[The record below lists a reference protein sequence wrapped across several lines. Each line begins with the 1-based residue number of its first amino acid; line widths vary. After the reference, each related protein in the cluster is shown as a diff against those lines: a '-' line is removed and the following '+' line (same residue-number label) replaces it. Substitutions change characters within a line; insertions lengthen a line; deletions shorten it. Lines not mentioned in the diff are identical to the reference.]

1 MKDIEMKTVCE
12 IEENIIKTIR
22 ENDINPLDGLTLSA
36 LALRRVIESICRP
49 ISIDPN
55 NVTAFI
61 CGSIIPASQF
71 KNLLNINTPSNGC
84 GCAK

>member
-1 MKDIEMKTVCE
+1 MKEIEMKTVCE

-36 LALRRVIESICRP
+36 IALRNVIENICR
-49 ISIDPN
+49 SLNIDPN
-55 NVTAFI
+55 DVTAFI
-61 CGSIIPASQF
+61 CGSIIPACIF
-71 KNLLNINTPSNGC
+71 KNLLNIGNPSNGC